1 MTTFVAKPEKDL
13 EQAQENKSLK
23 KKNAMRVF
31 YNRVVMKIHSMI
43 DARYDRVRGIET
55 CELAYISDLDDDP
68 VDFSGFFIDELY
80 GALPIRLF
88 NAIHR
93 PGNILSRREA
103 TYVDIGAGKARML
116 ILAAERGFK
125 KILGIEYVP
134 SLAQTG
140 VRNCEIALK
149 HMNDVTWANDVIDGT
164 TMKYPDT
171 NLLVFVNN
179 SFDRPMFD
187 DWLNNLLDDLRKN
200 PREMILI
207 YNHSICSHV
216 LDATPELE
224 RVRYGLLDRLYINLL
239 NPHPYG
245 AWRYINKGPQDA
257 LLNKTSVLR
266 EPEISKGSAIK
277 AA

>member
-1 MTTFVAKPEKDL
+1 MTTFAENPEKDL
-13 EQAQENKSLK
+13 EQAKENKSLK
-23 KKNAMRVF
+23 KKSILRIF
-31 YNRVVMKIHSMI
+31 YNRVIMKTHSII
-43 DARYDRVRGIET
+43 DANYDKKRGIET
-55 CELAYISDLDDDP
+55 CELAYISDLSDDP

-80 GALPIRLF
+80 GALPIKLF

-93 PGNILSRREA
+93 PGNKLSRKDA

-116 ILAAERGFK
+116 IIAAERGFK
-125 KILGIEYVP
+125 KVLGIEYVP

-140 VRNCEIALK
+140 VENCEIALK
-149 HMNDVTWANDVIDGT
+149 GMDDVTWANEAIDGT

-171 NLLVFVNN
+171 DLLVFVNN

-187 DWLNNLLDDLRKN
+187 DWLNNLLEDLKNN
-200 PREMILI
+200 PREMVLI

-216 LDATPELE
+216 LDAAPELE
-224 RVRYGLLDRLYINLL
+224 RVKYSLFDRLYMDLL

-245 AWRYINKGPQDA
+245 AWRYIRQSPKKDNQINVA
-257 LLNKTSVLR
+257 S
-266 EPEISKGSAIK
+266 EPTVSGMKSTR

>member
-1 MTTFVAKPEKDL
+1 MAAFTGNPEMDMI
-13 EQAQENKSLK
+13 QAQENKSLK
-23 KKNAMRVF
+23 KKSAFRVF
-31 YNRVVMKIHSMI
+31 YNRVIMKINSII
-43 DARYDRVRGIET
+43 DANYDRVRNIET
-55 CELAYISDLDDDP
+55 CELAYISDLSDDP

-80 GALPIRLF
+80 GALPITLF
-88 NAIHR
+88 NATHR
-93 PGNILSRREA
+93 PGDMLDKNEA

-125 KILGIEYVP
+125 KVLGIEYVP

-140 VRNCEIALK
+140 VENCEIALK
-149 HMNDVTWANDVIDGT
+149 EMPDVEWANEAIDGT

-171 NLLVFVNN
+171 DLLVFVNN

-187 DWLNNLLDDLRKN
+187 DWLNNLLADLKEN

-216 LDATPELE
+216 LDQTPELE
-224 RVRYGLLDRLYINLL
+224 RVKYSLFDRIYINLM

-245 AWRYINKGPQDA
+245 AWRFVYQKNAENISS
-257 LLNKTSVLR
+257 KT
-266 EPEISKGSAIK
+266 
-277 AA
+277 